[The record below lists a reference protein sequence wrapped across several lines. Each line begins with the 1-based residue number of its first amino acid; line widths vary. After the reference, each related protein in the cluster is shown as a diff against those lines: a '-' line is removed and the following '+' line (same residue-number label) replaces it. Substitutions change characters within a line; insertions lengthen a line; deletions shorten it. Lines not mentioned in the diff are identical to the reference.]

1 MDVTVLPL
9 PNLDELRRFV
19 RETLCTRDRLDPSQS
34 QLRQGV
40 IRRAGRPCGLFFRVD
55 GPRLLRAYAV
65 WAGDDHRIL
74 FYDST
79 GARFADVRLSDEP
92 DPRMLEAKAA

>member
-1 MDVTVLPL
+1 LYFQI
-9 PNLDELRRFV
+9 E
-19 RETLCTRDRLDPSQS
+19 
-34 QLRQGV
+34 
-40 IRRAGRPCGLFFRVD
+40 

-65 WAGDDHRIL
+65 WAGDDHRIF

-92 DPRMLEAKAA
+92 DPRTLEASAA

>member
-1 MDVTVLPL
+1 MDLTVLPL
-9 PNLDELRRFV
+9 PSLDELRRFV
-19 RETLCTRDRLDPSQS
+19 RETLCTRDRLDPAQS
-34 QLRQGV
+34 RLRQGV
-40 IRRAGRPCGLFFRVD
+40 IRRSGRPCGLFFRIE

-92 DPRMLEAKAA
+92 DPRTLEASAA